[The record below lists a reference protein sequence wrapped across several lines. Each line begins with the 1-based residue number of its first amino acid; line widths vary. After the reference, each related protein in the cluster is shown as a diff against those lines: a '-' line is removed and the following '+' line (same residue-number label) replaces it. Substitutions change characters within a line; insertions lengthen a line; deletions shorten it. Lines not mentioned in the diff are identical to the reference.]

1 MGATYRVPRPADAKE
16 GERSVSA
23 LDYRFKQVR
32 DLVER
37 EGLRRTLGMIW
48 TRLRH
53 GPGQWK
59 KADIFAHYN
68 FVTTVAPL
76 PTVGR
81 AKSNTLLW
89 VVPDFNIG
97 SGGHLNIFRI
107 IFHLESRGYE
117 CTIFIVDPGVHQN
130 AESAKKDILN
140 HFFPLRASVR
150 MEGDEIPATE
160 TAIATAW
167 QTAYYVR
174 RLPERV
180 KKIYFV
186 QDFEPVF
193 YPLGSEYVLAENTYR
208 FGFEAITA
216 GEWLAEKLAQEYGM
230 QARSVGFGVEH
241 ERYQALPRREPEIKR
256 VFFYARP
263 PTPRRAFELGL
274 LVLNEVHRQ
283 LPSAEFVLAGWDTR
297 GYYIPFPHLTCG
309 TVGLDDLPDLYS
321 QCDVALVLSLTNLSL
336 LPLELMACRC
346 AVVSN
351 TGANVEWLL
360 NSEVATLSELTP
372 EGLANA
378 ITDLLTDDLK
388 RIGLL
393 DRAEAFANAQDWTI
407 VAEEFEIALK
417 ALGESSECVA

>member
-1 MGATYRVPRPADAKE
+1 M
-16 GERSVSA
+16 SA
-23 LDYRFKQVR
+23 LGYRFGQVR
-32 DLVER
+32 DLFKR
-37 EGLRRTLGMIW
+37 EGVGRTLGMIW

-68 FVTTVAPL
+68 FVTTTAPL
-76 PTVGR
+76 QPVGC
-81 AKSNTLLW
+81 AKPNTLLW
-89 VVPDFNIG
+89 VIPDFNIG

-107 IFHLESRGYE
+107 IFYLELRGYE
-117 CTIFIVDPGVHQN
+117 CAILIVDPGVHKD
-130 AESAKKDILN
+130 AETAKKDILN
-140 HFFPLRASVR
+140 NFFPLKASIQ
-150 MEGDEIPATE
+150 MEGDEIPASE

-193 YPLGSEYVLAENTYR
+193 YPVGSEYVLAENTYR
-208 FGFEAITA
+208 FGFDAITA
-216 GEWLAEKLAQEYGM
+216 GGWLAEKLAQEYGM

-241 ERYQALPRREPEIKR
+241 ERYRALPRREPEIKR

-274 LVLNEVHRQ
+274 LVLNEVYRQ
-283 LPSAEFVLAGWDTR
+283 LPSTEFVLAGWDTQ

-351 TGANVEWLL
+351 AGANVEWLL
-360 NSEVATLSELTP
+360 SSEVATLSESTP
-372 EGLANA
+372 NGLANA

-388 RIGLL
+388 RVDLL
-393 DRAEAFANAQDWTI
+393 DRAEEFANAQDWTI
-407 VAEEFEIALK
+407 VAEEFEAALK
-417 ALGESSECVA
+417 AIKESSECVA